1 MIIGLCSY
9 LEKGGF
15 YRHVRQLKELPKHS
29 QVYISPVKRPDMVFA
44 AGCVCAWGCW
54 LTNISST
61 GSSAL
66 GCPCPCPNSDRCQG
80 NSLWKCTMKRTRNLI
95 QVMNCILIFSLTI
108 FQTYPFC
115 NVDYHMAVYVLIQ
128 KHLRT
133 QLRSKKKMQKV
144 RGYCSD
150 QCCLHLFRYIH
161 RGSEF
166 PSVLLLVKIAWQRV
180 CSIISTNKE
189 SS

>member
-1 MIIGLCSY
+1 MIIGLCSD

-15 YRHVRQLKELPKHS
+15 YWHLRHLKELLKHS
-29 QVYISPVKRPDMVFA
+29 QVCIDPVKRLNMLCSRL
-44 AGCVCAWGCW
+44 CVCLRMLVDKYFFYC
-54 LTNISST
+54 LRLSLPISNFCQMP
-61 GSSAL
+61 GQWFVEM
-66 GCPCPCPNSDRCQG
+66 CNEQDQEPHPNDELHFFS
-80 NSLWKCTMKRTRNLI
+80 
-95 QVMNCILIFSLTI
+95 SLTI
-108 FQTYPFC
+108 FGTYPFP

-144 RGYCSD
+144 RGYCSN
-150 QCCLHLFRYIH
+150 QCCLHFFSYIH

-166 PSVLLLVKIAWQRV
+166 PSMLKLVKIPWQHV